1 LTERAILPIVRSV
14 SLYITEECI
23 NCGACDETC
32 PTGAIG
38 EDPVTAIRFIDQD
51 RCTECVGFYARTMCQ
66 VECPVECCVVN
77 PEREESEELLRD
89 KAFALFPDHEFASPM
104 PSHFPK

>member
-1 LTERAILPIVRSV
+1 MTGKEILSIVCPV

-32 PTGAIG
+32 PTGAIS
-38 EDPVTAIRFIDQD
+38 EDPETAIRFIDQD

-66 VECPVECCVVN
+66 VECPVECCVIN

-89 KAFALFPDHEFASPM
+89 KAFALFPDQEFPSPM
-104 PSHFPK
+104 PSHLSK